1 MKIIILIGGGRSGI
15 DLLQSLFDQHS
26 QVSQFPGVFNWS
38 EFYYLVKNEK
48 SPEMIAKIFSKQ
60 YNIFFNSRKNKRER
74 HDKLGIRKNQ
84 FYIVKEKKFINYFKK
99 LSQGL
104 KINKKNILYN
114 LHLAYSL
121 ASGENI
127 NKKKFIIIN
136 LHSLDYIK
144 KDIEEFNYKILYT
157 IRDPL
162 VSLSSGFK
170 HWLDYKKGSMASP
183 WSIYFHIERQFNT
196 LKKLS
201 FKKQKTHVI
210 KLEELHQNSKK
221 TLKKLCKFTGLKY
234 ESSLLASTY
243 HNKKWWGDSLS
254 KKYLNGLNKDF
265 KNKIYFNIFYK
276 KDIFLLKK
284 YLEVIYKRYKYENN
298 FIQKDFS
305 VSLLTKFLP
314 LKIELILIYKQI
326 TNLKL
331 LGLISSFYY
340 YFKRINL
347 MKKNSFHSVKLPKY

>member
-1 MKIIILIGGGRSGI
+1 LKIIILIGGGRSGI

-38 EFYYLVKNEK
+38 EFYNLVKNEK
-48 SPEMIAKIFSKQ
+48 SFEKIAKIFIKQ
-60 YNIFFNSRKNKRER
+60 YDVFFNSKKNKRER
-74 HDKLGIRKNQ
+74 HDKLGIKKNL
-84 FYIVKEKKFINYFKK
+84 FYEVSEKKFVNYFKNK
-99 LSQGL
+99 SKGS
-104 KINKKNILYN
+104 KTNKKNILNN
-114 LHLAYSL
+114 LHLAYSF
-121 ASGENI
+121 ASGESI
-127 NKKKFIIIN
+127 RKKKFIIIN

-144 KDIEEFNYKILYT
+144 DIDEFNYKILYT

-170 HWLDYKKGSMASP
+170 HWLDYKNGSMASP
-183 WSIYFHIERQFNT
+183 WSIYFHIERQFNA

-201 FKKQKTHVI
+201 YKRQKTHVI

-234 ESSLLASTY
+234 KSSLLTSTY

-254 KKYLNGLNKDF
+254 KKYLNGLNKNF

-284 YLEVIYKRYKYENN
+284 YLEEIYKKYKYENN
-298 FIQKDFS
+298 FIEKEFS
-305 VSLLTKFLP
+305 ISLLTKFIP
-314 LKIELILIYKQI
+314 LKIELILFYKQMR
-326 TNLKL
+326 NLKL

-340 YFKRINL
+340 YFKRVNL
-347 MKKNSFHSVKLPKY
+347 MKKNSFHRIKLPKY